1 MRRTHFFSNWYSGT
15 NTSLTETA
23 VNEKKKT
30 WKTGENTE
38 KQKTGGNI
46 EKQGKQGKTQGIME
60 NIGNQKKTEKNMGK
74 HRKS

>member
-23 VNEKKKT
+23 VNEKKT

-46 EKQGKQGKTQGIME
+46 EKQGKQGKT
-60 NIGNQKKTEKNMGK
+60 
-74 HRKS
+74 